1 MENFFFF
8 FGGAGE
14 EASEASRDEG
24 EERELGIARELSR
37 RNCRRSGCL
46 VSIDPI
52 NDAPFTKKKMKE
64 KAHIILFFKV
74 NFSSTALHP

>member
-1 MENFFFF
+1 MKKLAKHPEMK
-8 FGGAGE
+8 
-14 EASEASRDEG
+14 
-24 EERELGIARELSR
+24 ERRGNWALRESCR
-37 RNCRRSGCL
+37 GRNCRRSGCL

-52 NDAPFTKKKMKE
+52 NDAPFTKKKEMKE